1 MACLFYMMEEII
13 LRCPHSANQVFE
25 HISYDSLQNCLRVSK
40 SFNHLINTDK
50 NLWIGLLSKISKTRN
65 RIFFDYS
72 KYWKVILRSIK
83 TQTVIIFAK
92 QILQENELWNI
103 CFMNTPLDLILKFE
117 KCFSNLDLVKVFQN
131 TSNALSEF
139 KNNQKN
145 IRKSVKR
152 AFELSQLLE
161 ELTKECMK

>member
-1 MACLFYMMEEII
+1 
-13 LRCPHSANQVFE
+13 
-25 HISYDSLQNCLRVSK
+25 
-40 SFNHLINTDK
+40 
-50 NLWIGLLSKISKTRN
+50 
-65 RIFFDYS
+65 
-72 KYWKVILRSIK
+72 
-83 TQTVIIFAK
+83 
-92 QILQENELWNI
+92 
-103 CFMNTPLDLILKFE
+103 MNTPLDLILKFE